1 MEKMVADKKV
11 FHKTCMKC
19 AHCNKTLSLGNFAS
33 LSDKYYCKPHFKQLF
48 QSKGNYSEGFGE
60 DKPTAKWDKH
70 DPTRTS
76 TTPSADS
83 QGADADSEG
92 VAEEKPTEEQ
102 IAQVENPTPAE
113 EAQAEEAALVAE
125 EDAPAVETI
134 TEEDKTETPVEDKE
148 EVEAEDEERPSLA
161 RRMGAFTVDNGPDT
175 PTPSTSGSPV
185 FKVKTE
191 KCSVCNKTV
200 YAMDKMVADGIVFH
214 KVCMKCTHCKKTLG
228 LGNFAALNGKYYCKP
243 HFKQLFQSKGNYSD
257 GFGEEKPTSKW
268 EPQVAAYATGAK
280 KFC

>member
-1 MEKMVADKKV
+1 MSSSDKCVICGKTAYAMEKMVADKKT

-60 DKPTAKWDKH
+60 DKPTAKWDKN
-70 DPTRTS
+70 DPSLSS
-76 TTPSADS
+76 TTPSAHDD
-83 QGADADSEG
+83 ADADS
-92 VAEEKPTEEQ
+92 VPEEQ
-102 IAQVENPTPAE
+102 PVEEQVAQVEDSTPTQE
-113 EAQAEEAALVAE
+113 
-125 EDAPAVETI
+125 PAVE
-134 TEEDKTETPVEDKE
+134 EASETPVQGSQEEELVED
-148 EVEAEDEERPSLA
+148 DEERPSLA

-175 PTPSTSGSPV
+175 PTPSASGSPV

-200 YAMDKMVADGIVFH
+200 YAMDKMVADGVVFH

-257 GFGEEKPTSKW
+257 GFGEDKPTAKW
-268 EPQVAAYATGAK
+268 EPQVAAYATGTK